1 MSSEH
6 QRSLKY
12 IRAKRV
18 REYMHKDFTI
28 MRVWDST
35 RNAAQRMS
43 DNNTDTVIVT
53 DVRARPVGIV
63 TDVDILETVSNPEVN
78 VEKTRLDQI
87 MSSPLI
93 TTTERATL
101 ADAAVQ
107 MKDEGVHKLPVISNN
122 AVVGVIRQ
130 TSISTAIKEAV
141 GSPPR
146 LLSPPVRA
154 VLGNLGFVLQF
165 AGVLLFVP
173 AIVAT
178 ILEDTTTA
186 TGIYLSTVLLLAT
199 GFALNSYGEK
209 AGLNMRQ
216 ASILVFASLFL
227 MSLFGS
233 IPYFYVMPEDMPFDE
248 AFANSFFS
256 SAAGF
261 TTGGLSL
268 FDTPED
274 LGHSFTFFRSYTQLV
289 GGMSFIYLVI
299 TAFYSE
305 AHLKSMR
312 GFITGRALHLKEL
325 FLSITVIFMLYIT
338 TLALLLFVLGKRDL
352 LDNFSLSMSTLATG
366 GFLPSSTIL
375 DDLVW
380 YDYTLLIIAMIMGAL
395 PFTFHYSFV
404 SKRFRVRKLGREV
417 VAYFAILGTGVAI
430 FIAISGTDFLPA
442 TFYAVSAST
451 TAGLQHENISGLNGA
466 AYGVLVVLMFAGGC
480 GFSTA
485 GGMKIFRLLALRN
498 LLNFL
503 RSSARKAMAPDVKKE
518 VISTLII
525 VALFP
530 IVAAV
535 AGAHLASV
543 TGAPYTESFFEAS
556 GVITTGGLSAGV
568 IDFETDPATKMMLG
582 FLMIFGRLEIIA
594 IVYIFLPRLGPS

>member
-107 MKDEGVHKLPVISNN
+107 MKDKGVHKLPVISNN

-233 IPYFYVMPEDMPFDE
+233 IPYFYVMPEDMPPWE
-248 AFANSFFS
+248 TFANSFFS

-404 SKRFRVRKLGREV
+404 SKKFRVRKLGREV
-417 VAYFAILGTGVAI
+417 VAYFAILGAGVAI

-503 RSSARKAMAPDVKKE
+503 RSSARKAMTPEVKKE

-530 IVAAV
+530 IIAAA
-535 AGAHLASV
+535 AGAHLSAV